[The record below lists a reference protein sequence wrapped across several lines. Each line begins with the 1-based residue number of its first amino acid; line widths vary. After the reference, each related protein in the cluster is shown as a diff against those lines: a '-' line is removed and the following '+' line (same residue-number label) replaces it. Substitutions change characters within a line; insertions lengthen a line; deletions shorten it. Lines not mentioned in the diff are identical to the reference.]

1 MYWGWR
7 TAVGKAGV
15 GARGLKLDGG
25 PHWKPATNNVSPA
38 APARPCWEP
47 ASCWRPVCAVP
58 QPAAL
63 VPNKAPPTA
72 IAARPR
78 KRRLLVSEPLTKPAS
93 VGSAMSVGLP
103 TGSFMHVPPMEVTD
117 AAADDWSLRG
127 RLQRAGLRQRT
138 TGSRPHHPLAQGSVD
153 NSSLPRSGVNA
164 TGPSETNSLSI
175 GFAMT

>member
-103 TGSFMHVPPMEVTD
+103 TGCFMHVPPMEVTD

-127 RLQRAGLRQRT
+127 RLQRAGLPPTHNRVKATSPLSSRFRRQLT
-138 TGSRPHHPLAQGSVD
+138 TTPVQVSMPPAQA
-153 NSSLPRSGVNA
+153 R
-164 TGPSETNSLSI
+164 
-175 GFAMT
+175 